1 MTLLE
6 RLRQRYETI
15 RTRLDEITNAAAA
28 DGEHGRSLN
37 DAESAEIRTLTDEA
51 TALVPQIESE
61 VARHWSATRRRRRCS
76 ARVSV
81 SGPGAN
87 TGARGLPTRT
97 PEPARDPAADVTLG
111 VSAGADGADDDASI
125 RSQVQTGNA
134 QTRERDP
141 GIYVRSAT
149 IETGEHRGERAH
161 SFFHDLVHASEGD
174 TGARE
179 RLGAHHRALSN
190 ASQGAGLVPPV
201 WLATEFEYLARQGRQ
216 ISDIVRHYPLGN
228 DPRPI
233 TLPRQTAGTDSVI
246 AQVTPENTHP
256 SETNGINTTTDVV
269 TPIPTSGIQ
278 VVSRQM
284 IDMDDPSIDA
294 FVYGDMLSVY
304 NTKVEAQVCAAMVT
318 AAGSAVTTYASDATN
333 FTASAAE
340 DGVTDAAFGV
350 WNARK
355 LPADIVAMRV
365 LRWGKFNKF
374 RDTSGSSALPDRREP
389 DRERLGQGQRHL
401 PGFGRRPAGDRYRR
415 AGHLGL
421 RRDDPRR
428 AQPGHDP
435 LRGRHHAV
443 PLRRGRRSG
452 VGQAGHLGL
461 HGGHGSPDGELGPQA
476 DDLGRLIGPTSA

>member
-15 RTRLDEITNAAAA
+15 RTRLDEITNAAAG

-37 DAESAEIRTLTDEA
+37 DAETSEIRTLTEEA
-51 TALVPQIESE
+51 TGLVPQIESE
-61 VARHWSATRRRRRCS
+61 VARLERDRQTADMF
-76 ARVSV
+76 ARVAV

-87 TGARGLPTRT
+87 TGSRALPVRT

-111 VSAGADGADDDASI
+111 VSAGADGADEDAQI
-125 RSQVQTGNA
+125 RAAVGTSSTM
-134 QTRERDP
+134 TRDRDP
-141 GIYVRSAT
+141 GIYVRSQT
-149 IETGEHRGERAH
+149 IETGEHRGERTH

-201 WLATEFEYLARQGRQ
+201 WLTSEFEYLARQGRQ
-216 ISDIVRHYPLGN
+216 VADIVRHYPLGN

-246 AQVTPENTHP
+246 AQVSPENTHP

-269 TPIPTSGIQ
+269 TPVPTSGIQ

-284 IDMDDPSIDA
+284 IDMDDPAIDA

-374 RDTSGSSALPDRREP
+374 RDTSGRRLYPTDESQIVNGSGRGSVTSPGSVGGLPVIGTDGLGTSGYAETILVARSQDTILFEGDIMRFRYEEVAGPESVKLGIWAYTAVMVRQTANSVRKLTISA
-389 DRERLGQGQRHL
+389 
-401 PGFGRRPAGDRYRR
+401 
-415 AGHLGL
+415 
-421 RRDDPRR
+421 
-428 AQPGHDP
+428 
-435 LRGRHHAV
+435 V
-443 PLRRGRRSG
+443 
-452 VGQAGHLGL
+452 
-461 HGGHGSPDGELGPQA
+461 
-476 DDLGRLIGPTSA
+476 

>member
-61 VARHWSATRRRRRCS
+61 VARHERDAQTQAMFS
-76 ARVSV
+76 RVSV

-87 TGARGLPTRT
+87 TGARSLPARF

-111 VSAGADGADDDASI
+111 VSAGADGADDDVAI

-134 QTRERDP
+134 QTRDRDP

-269 TPIPTSGIQ
+269 TPVPTSGIQ

-374 RDTSGSSALPDRREP
+374 RDTSGRRLYPTDESQIVNGSGKGSVTSPGSVGGLPVIGTDGLGTSGYAETILVVRSQDTILFEGDIMRFRYEEVAGPESVKLGIWAYTAVMVRQTANSVRKLTISA
-389 DRERLGQGQRHL
+389 
-401 PGFGRRPAGDRYRR
+401 A
-415 AGHLGL
+415 
-421 RRDDPRR
+421 
-428 AQPGHDP
+428 
-435 LRGRHHAV
+435 
-443 PLRRGRRSG
+443 
-452 VGQAGHLGL
+452 
-461 HGGHGSPDGELGPQA
+461 
-476 DDLGRLIGPTSA
+476 

>member
-6 RLRQRYETI
+6 RLRQRYESI
-15 RTRLDEITNAAAA
+15 RTRLDEITNTAAA

-37 DAESAEIRTLTDEA
+37 DAESAEVRTLSEEA

-61 VARHWSATRRRRRCS
+61 VARLERDAQTQAMFS
-76 ARVSV
+76 RVSV

-87 TGARGLPTRT
+87 TGARPMPVRET
-97 PEPARDPAADVTLG
+97 PAGEPLNEIGARN
-111 VSAGADGADDDASI
+111 AGADGGADEDAQI

-134 QTRERDP
+134 QTRDRDP

-201 WLATEFEYLARQGRQ
+201 WLTNEFEYLARQGRQ
-216 ISDIVRHYPLGN
+216 VSDIVRHYPLGN

-256 SETNGINTTTDVV
+256 SEANGINTTTDVV
-269 TPIPTSGIQ
+269 TPVPTSGIQ

-284 IDMDDPSIDA
+284 IDMDDPAIDA

-304 NTKVEAQVCAAMVT
+304 NTKVEAQVCSAMVT

-374 RDTSGSSALPDRREP
+374 RDTSGRRLYPTDESQIVNGSGRGSVTSPGSVGGLPVVGTDGLGTSGYPETILVARSQDTILFEGDIMRFRYEEVAGPESVKLGIWAYTAVMVRQTANSVRKLTISA
-389 DRERLGQGQRHL
+389 
-401 PGFGRRPAGDRYRR
+401 A
-415 AGHLGL
+415 
-421 RRDDPRR
+421 
-428 AQPGHDP
+428 
-435 LRGRHHAV
+435 
-443 PLRRGRRSG
+443 
-452 VGQAGHLGL
+452 
-461 HGGHGSPDGELGPQA
+461 
-476 DDLGRLIGPTSA
+476 

>member
-61 VARHWSATRRRRRCS
+61 VARHERDAQTQAMFS
-76 ARVSV
+76 RVSV

-87 TGARGLPTRT
+87 TGARSLPARF

-111 VSAGADGADDDASI
+111 VSAGADGADDDVVI

-134 QTRERDP
+134 QTRDRDP

-269 TPIPTSGIQ
+269 TPVPTSGIQ

-374 RDTSGSSALPDRREP
+374 RDTSGRRLYPTDESQIVNGSGKGSVTSPGSVGGLPVIGTDGLGTSGYAETILVARSQDTILFEGDIMRFRYEEVAGPESVKLGIWAYTAVMVRQTANSVRKLTISA
-389 DRERLGQGQRHL
+389 
-401 PGFGRRPAGDRYRR
+401 A
-415 AGHLGL
+415 
-421 RRDDPRR
+421 
-428 AQPGHDP
+428 
-435 LRGRHHAV
+435 
-443 PLRRGRRSG
+443 
-452 VGQAGHLGL
+452 
-461 HGGHGSPDGELGPQA
+461 
-476 DDLGRLIGPTSA
+476 

>member
-1 MTLLE
+1 MTLIE
-6 RLRQRYETI
+6 RLRARYESI
-15 RTRLDEITNAAAA
+15 RTRLDTITNAAAA

-37 DAESAEIRTLTDEA
+37 DTESAEVRALTDEA

-61 VARHWSATRRRRRCS
+61 VARLERDAQTQAMF
-76 ARVSV
+76 ARVAV
-81 SGPGAN
+81 NGPGAN
-87 TGARGLPTRT
+87 TGSRALPVRT

-111 VSAGADGADDDASI
+111 VSAGADGGDDDAQI
-125 RSQVQTGNA
+125 RAAVGATGNA
-134 QTRERDP
+134 QTRDRDP

-149 IETGEHRGERAH
+149 IETGEHRGERTH

-179 RLGAHHRALSN
+179 RLGAHHRAISN

-201 WLATEFEYLARQGRQ
+201 WLTTEFEYLARQGRQ
-216 ISDIVRHYPLGN
+216 VSDVVRHYPLGN

-256 SETNGINTTTDVV
+256 SETNAINTTTDVV
-269 TPIPTSGIQ
+269 TPVPTSGIQ

-304 NTKVEAQVCAAMVT
+304 NTKVEAQVCAALVT

-340 DGVTDAAFGV
+340 DGVTDAAFSV

-374 RDTSGSSALPDRREP
+374 RDTSGRRLYPTDESQIVNGSGRGSVTSPGSVGGLPVIGTDGLGTSGYPENILVARSQDTILFEGDIMRFRYEEVAGPESVKLGIWAYTAVMVRQTANSVRRLAISA
-389 DRERLGQGQRHL
+389 
-401 PGFGRRPAGDRYRR
+401 
-415 AGHLGL
+415 
-421 RRDDPRR
+421 
-428 AQPGHDP
+428 
-435 LRGRHHAV
+435 V
-443 PLRRGRRSG
+443 
-452 VGQAGHLGL
+452 
-461 HGGHGSPDGELGPQA
+461 
-476 DDLGRLIGPTSA
+476 

>member
-1 MTLLE
+1 MTLIE
-6 RLRQRYETI
+6 RLRQRYEAI
-15 RTRLDEITNAAAA
+15 RAELDAITNTAAT

-37 DAESAEIRTLTDEA
+37 DAESERIRTLSEEA
-51 TALVPQIESE
+51 TALVPQIENE
-61 VARHWSATRRRRRCS
+61 VGRLERDAQTQAMF
-76 ARVSV
+76 ARVAV

-87 TGARGLPTRT
+87 TGARTPTVH
-97 PEPARDPAADVTLG
+97 DVDATN
-111 VSAGADGADDDASI
+111 AGADGADALDDA
-125 RSQVQTGNA
+125 QVRAAVGDRASGNA

-179 RLGAHHRALSN
+179 RLGSHHRALSN

-201 WLATEFEYLARQGRQ
+201 WLSNEFEYLARQGRQ
-216 ISDIVRHYPLGN
+216 LSDIVRHYPLGN

-284 IDMDDPSIDA
+284 IDMDDPAIDA
-294 FVYGDMLSVY
+294 FVYGDMLAVY

-374 RDTSGSSALPDRREP
+374 RDTSGRRLYPTDESQIVNGSGRGSVTSPGSVGGLPVIGTDGLGTSGYPETVLVARSQDTILFEGDIMRFRYEEVAGPESVKLGIWAYTAVMVRQAANSVRKLTISA
-389 DRERLGQGQRHL
+389 
-401 PGFGRRPAGDRYRR
+401 A
-415 AGHLGL
+415 
-421 RRDDPRR
+421 
-428 AQPGHDP
+428 
-435 LRGRHHAV
+435 
-443 PLRRGRRSG
+443 
-452 VGQAGHLGL
+452 
-461 HGGHGSPDGELGPQA
+461 
-476 DDLGRLIGPTSA
+476 

>member
-61 VARHWSATRRRRRCS
+61 VARHERDRQTQEMFS
-76 ARVSV
+76 RVSV
-81 SGPGAN
+81 NGPGAN

-111 VSAGADGADDDASI
+111 VSAGADGADDDVAI

-134 QTRERDP
+134 QTRDRDP

-269 TPIPTSGIQ
+269 TPVPTSGIQ

-374 RDTSGSSALPDRREP
+374 RDTSGRRLYPTDESQIVNGSGKGSVTSPGSVGGLPVIGTDGLGTSGYAETILVARSQDTILFEGDIMRFRYEEVAGPESVKLGIWAYTAVMVRQTANSVRKLTISA
-389 DRERLGQGQRHL
+389 
-401 PGFGRRPAGDRYRR
+401 A
-415 AGHLGL
+415 
-421 RRDDPRR
+421 
-428 AQPGHDP
+428 
-435 LRGRHHAV
+435 
-443 PLRRGRRSG
+443 
-452 VGQAGHLGL
+452 
-461 HGGHGSPDGELGPQA
+461 
-476 DDLGRLIGPTSA
+476 

>member
-61 VARHWSATRRRRRCS
+61 VARHERDAQTQAMFS
-76 ARVSV
+76 RVSV

-87 TGARGLPTRT
+87 TGARSLPARF

-111 VSAGADGADDDASI
+111 VSAGADGADDDVAI

-134 QTRERDP
+134 QTRDRDP

-269 TPIPTSGIQ
+269 TPVPTSGIQ

-374 RDTSGSSALPDRREP
+374 RDTSGRRLYPTDESQIVNGSGKGSVTSPGSVGGLPVIGTDGLGTSGYAETILVARSQDTILFEGDIMRFRYEEVAGPESVKLGIWAYTAVMVRQTANSVRKLTISA
-389 DRERLGQGQRHL
+389 
-401 PGFGRRPAGDRYRR
+401 A
-415 AGHLGL
+415 
-421 RRDDPRR
+421 
-428 AQPGHDP
+428 
-435 LRGRHHAV
+435 
-443 PLRRGRRSG
+443 
-452 VGQAGHLGL
+452 
-461 HGGHGSPDGELGPQA
+461 
-476 DDLGRLIGPTSA
+476 

>member
-1 MTLLE
+1 
-6 RLRQRYETI
+6 
-15 RTRLDEITNAAAA
+15 
-28 DGEHGRSLN
+28 
-37 DAESAEIRTLTDEA
+37 
-51 TALVPQIESE
+51 
-61 VARHWSATRRRRRCS
+61 
-76 ARVSV
+76 
-81 SGPGAN
+81 
-87 TGARGLPTRT
+87 
-97 PEPARDPAADVTLG
+97 
-111 VSAGADGADDDASI
+111 
-125 RSQVQTGNA
+125 
-134 QTRERDP
+134 
-141 GIYVRSAT
+141 
-149 IETGEHRGERAH
+149 
-161 SFFHDLVHASEGD
+161 VHASEGD

-256 SETNGINTTTDVV
+256 SETNGLNTTTDVV
-269 TPIPTSGIQ
+269 TPVPTSGIQ

-284 IDMDDPSIDA
+284 IDMDDPAIDA
-294 FVYGDMLSVY
+294 FVYGDMLAVY

-374 RDTSGSSALPDRREP
+374 RDTSGRRLYPTDESQIVNGSGRGSVTSPGTVGGLPVIGTDGLGTSGYAETILVARSQDTILFEGDIMRFRYEEVAGPESVKLGIWAYTAVMVRQTANSVRKLTISA
-389 DRERLGQGQRHL
+389 
-401 PGFGRRPAGDRYRR
+401 A
-415 AGHLGL
+415 
-421 RRDDPRR
+421 
-428 AQPGHDP
+428 
-435 LRGRHHAV
+435 
-443 PLRRGRRSG
+443 
-452 VGQAGHLGL
+452 
-461 HGGHGSPDGELGPQA
+461 
-476 DDLGRLIGPTSA
+476 

>member
-61 VARHWSATRRRRRCS
+61 VARHERDAQTQAMFS
-76 ARVSV
+76 RVSV

-87 TGARGLPTRT
+87 TGARSLPTRT

-111 VSAGADGADDDASI
+111 VSAGADGADDDVAI

-134 QTRERDP
+134 QTRDRDP

-269 TPIPTSGIQ
+269 TPVPTSGIQ

-374 RDTSGSSALPDRREP
+374 RDTSGRRLYPTDESQIVNGSGKGSVTSPGSVGGLPVIGTDG
-389 DRERLGQGQRHL
+389 LGTSGYAETILVARSQDTILFEGDIMR
-401 PGFGRRPAGDRYRR
+401 FRYEEVAGPESVK
-415 AGHLGL
+415 LGIW
-421 RRDDPRR
+421 
-428 AQPGHDP
+428 AYT
-435 LRGRHHAV
+435 AV
-443 PLRRGRRSG
+443 MVRQTANSVRKLTIT
-452 VGQAGHLGL
+452 A
-461 HGGHGSPDGELGPQA
+461 A
-476 DDLGRLIGPTSA
+476 